1 MRLMQ
6 IQETTMSKDDI
17 HNQIDHCKE
26 TIEIYKQV
34 GDWNMVRAWE
44 ERLEDWINKLLGL
57 GE

>member
-1 MRLMQ
+1 MQ
-6 IQETTMSKDDI
+6 IQENTMSKDDI

>member
-1 MRLMQ
+1 MQ

-17 HNQIDHCKE
+17 HNEIDNCKE
-26 TIEIYKQV
+26 NIQNFID
-34 GDWNMVRAWE
+34 GRDWNMVRAWE